1 MSTGAENATRS
12 EAALSNLA
20 RHSLTALLTALP
32 LVLSAL
38 VFSRTFVACIE
49 HIDPESALS
58 IRANDAGAELERAS
72 NWLASI
78 TNAEGGIINPDL
90 RASEELSQ
98 RLLRALYVE
107 PLNAQA
113 FELLGVLSAADGDT
127 ISASKFMKAAAA
139 RSLRRPA
146 ALYWLLRSSLSAN
159 DIAGATD
166 RADALLRIRP
176 DLISGVTPALAQIAA
191 MPAGTERLLATL
203 SKGPPWREKFFRGL
217 NGQTNSADA
226 PLKLLLGLVHSE
238 HPPAP
243 NEIGTYLRYLIDTK
257 DYERAYVSWLE
268 LLPPEQLDDAG
279 LLFNGGF
286 RFRPSGL
293 PFDWMIER
301 SHGALTEIISA
312 QEAIDMNALSIE
324 FGGGR
329 VDFRPVSQ
337 VLVLAPGRYRLDGIS
352 KGSLKGLRGLKWR
365 IACIQQPS
373 RALAESKAFLEGS
386 SDWTDFSLSFEIPA
400 SCRAEIIR
408 LILDARSAS
417 ETMVTGSMV
426 FARLRILRDDK
437 E

>member
-1 MSTGAENATRS
+1 VSPGAENARKS

-20 RHSLTALLTALP
+20 RHSLTALLTALA

-38 VFSRTFVACIE
+38 VFSRTFVACLE
-49 HIDPESALS
+49 RVDPEAVLS
-58 IRANDAGAELERAS
+58 IRATDAGAELERAS
-72 NWLASI
+72 NWLANVA
-78 TNAEGGIINPDL
+78 NAEGGSFKPNP
-90 RASEELSQ
+90 RASEEVRQ

-107 PLNAQA
+107 PFNAQA
-113 FELLGVLSAADGDT
+113 FELIGMLSAADGDT
-127 ISASKFMKAAAA
+127 ISASKFMQAAAG

-159 DIAGATD
+159 DIPGATD

-176 DLISGVTPALAQIAA
+176 DLVSGVTPALAQIAA

-203 SKGPPWREKFFRGL
+203 AKGPPWREKFFREL
-217 NGQTNSADA
+217 NGKTNSADA
-226 PLKLLLGLVHSE
+226 PLKLLLGLVGSD

-257 DYERAYVSWLE
+257 NYERAYSSWLE
-268 LLPPEQLDDAG
+268 LLPPEQLDDAD
-279 LLFNGGF
+279 LLFNGEF

-293 PFDWMIER
+293 PFDWTIER
-301 SHGALTEIISA
+301 SHGALTEVIAS
-312 QEAIDMNALSIE
+312 QEKTDMNALSIE

-352 KGSLKGLRGLKWR
+352 KGSLKGLRGLKWQ

-386 SDWTDFSLSFEIPA
+386 SDWSDFTLSFEIPA

-417 ETMVTGSMV
+417 ETLVTGSMA

-437 E
+437 